1 MSVEPQEK
9 AKEEQRREEQERV
22 TYESLRGEV
31 KKRLGEVK
39 ESVSAEN
46 VRQAID
52 QATERL
58 RAVGTHTAE
67 AIDKASTAVRKDL
80 ADATR
85 RIGPSWSALTE
96 QRADLF
102 AVWKDRGTAFLSQ
115 AAASAA
121 EWLQKASEKIER
133 TGYRTGDIT
142 YSGAFE
148 CTGCNKRTVLAHSG
162 HLPPCHNCMGTEFRR
177 VS

>member
-9 AKEEQRREEQERV
+9 PKEDKRREEHERV

-31 KKRLGEVK
+31 KKRLADVK
-39 ESVSAEN
+39 ERVSAEN
-46 VRQAID
+46 VRQAVD

-58 RAVGTHTAE
+58 RALGTHTAE
-67 AIDKASTAVRKDL
+67 ALDKASTAVRKDL

-85 RIGPSWSALTE
+85 RIGPSWSALSE
-96 QRADLF
+96 QSADLF

-115 AAASAA
+115 AAASAG
-121 EWLQKASEKIER
+121 EWLQKAGEKIER

-142 YSGAFE
+142 YSGTFE
-148 CTGCNKRTVLAHSG
+148 CTGCNKHTVLTHSG
-162 HLPPCHNCMGTEFRR
+162 HLPPCHNCMGTEYRR
-177 VS
+177 V